1 MNFLRYITLL
11 DKEDEK
17 RVNGQ
22 KLFDKI
28 FEVEKFKAFKN

>member
-17 RVNGQ
+17 RINGQ

-28 FEVEKFKAFKN
+28 FEVERFKAFKN